1 MIRSK
6 LIILLIFLIS
16 FNIKANSV
24 ENIKILYKVN
34 NKILTN
40 VDVNNE
46 AKYLSALSSKLKNL
60 SIDKILI
67 IAEES
72 LLRETIKKN
81 ELEKYFTL
89 DQKNPYLNEVIKD
102 LYLRLGIAS
111 LSEFKEYLKTYDLT
125 IPEIKKKL
133 EIESTW
139 NDFIYDKFKNQIVID
154 KDKIEKI
161 IKNKINN
168 ETNKSFLLSEIVF
181 QRKNNQKIEDKKA
194 LIKISIKEIG
204 FENAANLH
212 SIADSRKFGGNIGW
226 IDEKSLSKKILNKIN
241 NLNIGQYS
249 ETIQSGNNYLILK
262 VDNIKIEKTK
272 VNKDD
277 EMNKMITFE
286 TNKQLNRFSSI
297 FFNKIKI
304 NTVINDL

>member
-181 QRKNNQKIEDKKA
+181 QRKNTQKIEDKKA

-277 EMNKMITFE
+277 EMNKMIAFE

>member
-181 QRKNNQKIEDKKA
+181 QRKNTQKIEDKKA

-226 IDEKSLSKKILNKIN
+226 IDEKSLSKKILNKLN

-249 ETIQSGNNYLILK
+249 ETIQSRNNYLILK

>member
-181 QRKNNQKIEDKKA
+181 QRKNTQKIEDKKA

>member
-1 MIRSK
+1 M
-6 LIILLIFLIS
+6 
-16 FNIKANSV
+16 
-24 ENIKILYKVN
+24 
-34 NKILTN
+34 
-40 VDVNNE
+40 
-46 AKYLSALSSKLKNL
+46 
-60 SIDKILI
+60 
-67 IAEES
+67 
-72 LLRETIKKN
+72 
-81 ELEKYFTL
+81 
-89 DQKNPYLNEVIKD
+89 
-102 LYLRLGIAS
+102 
-111 LSEFKEYLKTYDLT
+111 
-125 IPEIKKKL
+125 
-133 EIESTW
+133 
-139 NDFIYDKFKNQIVID
+139 
-154 KDKIEKI
+154 
-161 IKNKINN
+161 
-168 ETNKSFLLSEIVF
+168 SEIVF
-181 QRKNNQKIEDKKA
+181 QRKNTQKIEDKKA